1 MNNKEVYKAIILF
14 GVVSFLGDVIYEG
27 ARGIIPSYLAYLGA
41 SAFLVGLISGVTE
54 FIGISFRF
62 ISGFLVDLSKSYWT
76 FYILGYALIVSI
88 PLLGLSNS
96 LQIAVILILIERI
109 AKGIRAPAR
118 DSLISF
124 VSRGMGPGK
133 AFGIHEAL
141 DQIGAVTGPLMMG
154 LILLYSNNYSL
165 AFLSSLI
172 PYLFLITSVL
182 YIYRRYSWA
191 SPSEGGGGKLSLK
204 YERSFWMYNIA
215 VFLNMISLIHVSLI
229 VLSSSLTFNPGM
241 AALLYMLIQ
250 LVDTA
255 SALVAGFM
263 FDRYGRAFLYIP
275 FALSIAPSC
284 LTLLGGGSN
293 IVLAAITFGIILGMQ
308 ESIYR
313 AAISTLVPE
322 NQRGS
327 AYGIFNAV
335 YGVGNLISAPIF
347 GYLIQSKMISLGIY
361 YTIIGQLLAIIALFL
376 SLRRKERSSGPQNEL
391 S

>member
-1 MNNKEVYKAIILF
+1 LNNKEVYKAIILF

-141 DQIGAVTGPLMMG
+141 DQIGAVTGPLIMG

-165 AFLSSLI
+165 AFLGSLI

-361 YTIIGQLLAIIALFL
+361 YTIIGQLLAIIVLFL
-376 SLRRKERSSGPQNEL
+376 SLGRKERSSGPQNEL

>member
-141 DQIGAVTGPLMMG
+141 DQIGAVTGPLIMG

-165 AFLSSLI
+165 AFLGSLI

-361 YTIIGQLLAIIALFL
+361 YTIIGQLLAIIVLFL
-376 SLRRKERSSGPQNEL
+376 SLGRKERSSGPQNEL

>member
-1 MNNKEVYKAIILF
+1 
-14 GVVSFLGDVIYEG
+14 
-27 ARGIIPSYLAYLGA
+27 
-41 SAFLVGLISGVTE
+41 
-54 FIGISFRF
+54 
-62 ISGFLVDLSKSYWT
+62 
-76 FYILGYALIVSI
+76 
-88 PLLGLSNS
+88 
-96 LQIAVILILIERI
+96 
-109 AKGIRAPAR
+109 
-118 DSLISF
+118 
-124 VSRGMGPGK
+124 
-133 AFGIHEAL
+133 
-141 DQIGAVTGPLMMG
+141 MG